1 MCKITDFQFDEAM
14 EVVRCRLPHTAQTI
28 ETYIDQLERETRN
41 MRERLEMFEE
51 HHARQREFF
60 GIEEK

>member
-1 MCKITDFQFDEAM
+1 M